1 MNINKAIAPILAS
14 IALGVVAMVPSI
26 AAPAPGSQ
34 ATFASA
40 TGGGTVNAQSVVFT
54 YTGGPMGKFTT
65 TSGAIFTGLSG
76 GLVNSGSTLTFTGFG
91 TSGFASG
98 DGSTATPYTQ
108 GLGAGT
114 FDLSNSGNELLQGTF
129 TGGNILTVVNGS
141 TTSSITNTVNNVS
154 YTGGSYFT
162 NSGLLNPGSFSVSM
176 TSVSPSPVIGDDGY
190 LSAFT
195 AGGTST
201 FSATVPRVTTVPEPA
216 TVAPFIMGGLGLM
229 GLAFRARK
237 TRRSNGAAA

>member
-26 AAPAPGSQ
+26 AAPTPGTQ

-40 TGGGTVNAQSVVFT
+40 TGDGTVLQQSVVFT
-54 YTGGPMGKFTT
+54 YTGGASGKFTT
-65 TSGAIFTGLSG
+65 TSGATFAGLSSPAF
-76 GLVNSGSTLTFTGFG
+76 NPGSTLTFTGFSV
-91 TSGFASG
+91 SGLATG
-98 DGSTATPYTQ
+98 NGSTTNPYTQ

-114 FDLSNSGNELLQGTF
+114 FSLTNASNTLLSGTF
-129 TGGNILTVVNGS
+129 TGGNILTVASGS
-141 TTSSITNTVNNVS
+141 TTSSITNTVNNVT

-162 NSGLLNPGSFSVSM
+162 NSGLLNPGSFSISM
-176 TSVSPSPVIGDDGY
+176 TSVSPSPVIGEDGY
-190 LSAFT
+190 LSQFT
-195 AGGTST
+195 AGGTGT
-201 FSATVPRVTTVPEPA
+201 FSATLPSTTVPEPA

>member
-14 IALGVVAMVPSI
+14 IALGVGAVVPSI

-40 TGGGTVNAQSVVFT
+40 TGGGTVAQQSVVFT
-54 YTGGPMGKFTT
+54 YTGGAGGKFTT
-65 TSGAIFTGLSG
+65 TSGAVFTGLSG
-76 GLVNSGSTLTFTGFG
+76 GLVNPNSTLTFTGFG
-91 TSGFASG
+91 ASGLATG
-98 DGSTATPYTQ
+98 DGSTANPYTQ

-114 FDLSNSGNELLQGTF
+114 FSLTDVSGNLLSGTF
-129 TGGNILTVVNGS
+129 GGGNILTVTQGS
-141 TTSSITNTVNNVS
+141 TTSSITNTVNNVT
-154 YTGGSYFT
+154 YTGGTYFV
-162 NSGLLNPGSFSVSM
+162 NSGLQNPGSFSVSM
-176 TSVSPSPVIGDDGY
+176 TSVSPSPVIGEDGY
-190 LSAFT
+190 LSSFT

-216 TVAPFIMGGLGLM
+216 TVAPFVMGGLGLM

>member
-14 IALGVVAMVPSI
+14 IALGVIAMVPSI
-26 AAPAPGSQ
+26 AAPGDQ

-40 TGGGTVNAQSVVFT
+40 TGEGSIAQQSVVFT
-54 YTGGPMGKFTT
+54 YTGGGTGQFTT
-65 TSGAIFTGLSG
+65 TSGASFAGLSSPTY
-76 GLVNSGSTLTFTGFG
+76 NPGSILTFTGFG
-91 TSGFASG
+91 VSGLATG
-98 DGSTATPYTQ
+98 DGSTANPYTQ

-114 FDLSNSGNELLQGTF
+114 FSLTNASNTLLSGTF
-129 TGGNILTVVNGS
+129 TGGNILTVASGS
-141 TTSSITNTVNNVS
+141 TTSSITNTVNNVT

-162 NSGLLNPGSFSVSM
+162 KSGLLNPGSFSISM
-176 TSVSPSPVIGDDGY
+176 TSVKPSPVIGADGY
-190 LSAFT
+190 LSQFT

-201 FSATVPRVTTVPEPA
+201 FSATTPAAVPEPA